1 MAVPQIYRLKKTAE
15 TVTIGKTGYGTLYY
29 SNKNLVVPEGVKAVT
44 YAMAD
49 GKLEESK
56 AYEAGDVIPQGTAVV
71 FVDQVALEEGVTSH
85 EYSFYKTPDNGEEDG
100 ANLLMGFD
108 EDAETVG
115 PDGSTEGYKFYMLSL
130 DKNSTPGSVGFYFAK
145 NHPNGEPF
153 VSKAH
158 KAYLPLPL
166 QAAGSKSF
174 FLFSEMG
181 TTGIYNLQN
190 YNLQFNGSAIYDLQ
204 GRRIESSKLPKGIY
218 IVNGKKAV
226 VK

>member
-1 MAVPQIYRLKKTAE
+1 M
-15 TVTIGKTGYGTLYY
+15 
-29 SNKNLVVPEGVKAVT
+29 
-44 YAMAD
+44 
-49 GKLEESK
+49 
-56 AYEAGDVIPQGTAVV
+56 IPQGTAVV
-71 FVDQVALEEGVTSH
+71 LVDQVALEEGVTSH
-85 EYSFYKTPDNGEEDG
+85 EYSFYKTPDNGEEDD

-108 EDAETVG
+108 EDTETVG

-218 IVNGKKAV
+218 IVNGKKVV